1 MWTQLW
7 FVLLA
12 GAIPLLGVL
21 LLNALADA
29 PADAQIVTAGM
40 ALLWAVDVTL
50 LVSQKPPQNQNFLA
64 TLDLIGGLGVLW
76 CWLEQRARWK
86 AALVWLFGFA
96 IVLEMIK
103 WGPCELAPDLNDA
116 AHRNVFT
123 AIRRGVF
130 YSQLVCAG
138 WVGGGLVA
146 VHLGRLLSGHTPGR
160 RQVGAL

>member
-7 FVLLA
+7 FVILA
-12 GAIPLLGVL
+12 GAIPLLCVL

-29 PADAQIVTAGM
+29 PADAQIVTAGL
-40 ALLWAVDVTL
+40 ALLWAVEMTP
-50 LVSQKPPQNQNFLA
+50 LVSQNQNFLA
-64 TLDLIGGLGVLW
+64 MLDLISGLGMLW
-76 CWLEQRARWK
+76 CWLDQRAGWK

-96 IVLEMIK
+96 IVLEMVK
-103 WGPCELAPDLNDA
+103 WGLFELAPDLNDK
-116 AHRNVFT
+116 AHHNVFT